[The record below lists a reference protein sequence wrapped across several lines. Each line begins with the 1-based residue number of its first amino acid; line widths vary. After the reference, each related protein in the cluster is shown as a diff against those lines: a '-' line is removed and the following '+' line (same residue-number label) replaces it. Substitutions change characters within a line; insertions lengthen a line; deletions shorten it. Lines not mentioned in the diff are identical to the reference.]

1 MSLTVIHDFSWLEAG
16 FPIRIASGMTVL
28 GPGGRLM
35 QIGLFNFIST
45 SVVAFLINIGL
56 EVVFFFLTINVLINY
71 ISFI

>member
-1 MSLTVIHDFSWLEAG
+1 
-16 FPIRIASGMTVL
+16 
-28 GPGGRLM
+28 M